1 MNLIIRNATL
11 DDLPGIMQVEQ
22 DWPEGQRAPAE
33 KMLAR
38 IEKSGPGVFVAV
50 VDGAIVGVTTS
61 CLLRYDREHLDRF
74 TSWDDVTN
82 HGRFFNPGEIK
93 DTNAVYV
100 ASTGIRKSHR
110 GSGIFR
116 KLIGA
121 QIELSKR
128 LGLRFCITAAI
139 MEGYANYCKIH
150 GSVSAK
156 EYALKR
162 KGDAFVDPL
171 IEKLR
176 RVGFGLPDEHHV
188 LAEYYAS
195 EDAHDWSALMVCDN
209 NPAQKISLTPHS
221 SASS

>member
-1 MNLIIRNATL
+1 
-11 DDLPGIMQVEQ
+11 MQVEQ

-38 IEKSGPGVFVAV
+38 IEKSGAGVFVAV

-61 CLLRYDREHLDRF
+61 CLLRYEPEHLNRF
-74 TSWDDVTN
+74 KSWDDVTN
-82 HGRFFNPGEIK
+82 HGWFFNPGEIK
-93 DTNAVYV
+93 NPNAVYV
-100 ASTGIRKSHR
+100 APTGIRESHR

-121 QIELSKR
+121 QIELSRR

-139 MEGYANYCKIH
+139 MEGYATYRKTH
-150 GSVSAK
+150 ASVSAK
-156 EYALKR
+156 EYALIR

-176 RVGFGLPDEHHV
+176 RVGFSLPD
-188 LAEYYAS
+188 
-195 EDAHDWSALMVCDN
+195 
-209 NPAQKISLTPHS
+209 
-221 SASS
+221 